1 MDLDRFKP
9 DHWWNVV
16 AFAGGL
22 IAVAAVPSQFVA
34 AFLIGLGLLFFG
46 AGEWVNHPRQT
57 QVKGA
62 KVVGL
67 YRVTSNPWK
76 PKVHGILMDGL
87 GISLFALGFS
97 DCWRRL
103 RCKHSFS
110 GKHFGERGLS
120 VPFEALLHRDGNALE
135 TRPERGKD

>member
-22 IAVAAVPSQFVA
+22 IAVAAVWQQFFA
-34 AFLIGLGLLFFG
+34 AFLIGLGLLLFG

-62 KVVGL
+62 KVLDL
-67 YRVTSNPWK
+67 YKVTGNPWK
-76 PKVHGILMDGL
+76 PKVQGILMDGL
-87 GISLFALGFS
+87 GIALFVLGFF
-97 DCWRRL
+97 RL
-103 RCKHSFS
+103 LAPS
-110 GKHFGERGLS
+110 
-120 VPFEALLHRDGNALE
+120 A
-135 TRPERGKD
+135 T

>member
-1 MDLDRFKP
+1 MIRVPPPRGIAVMDLDRFKP

-16 AFAGGL
+16 AVAGGL
-22 IAVAAVPSQFVA
+22 IAVAAVPAQFFA
-34 AFLIGLGLLFFG
+34 AFLIGLGLLLFG

-67 YRVTSNPWK
+67 YKVTSNPWK

-87 GISLFALGFS
+87 GIAFLALGIFQ
-97 DCWRRL
+97 
-103 RCKHSFS
+103 
-110 GKHFGERGLS
+110 
-120 VPFEALLHRDGNALE
+120 LLAPSAMQTFFFR
-135 TRPERGKD
+135 

>member
-16 AFAGGL
+16 AVAGGL
-22 IAVAAVPSQFVA
+22 IAVAAVPVQFVA

-62 KVVGL
+62 VVIGIYKVTG
-67 YRVTSNPWK
+67 NPWK
-76 PKVHGILMDGL
+76 PNVFGLLLDAFGIGL
-87 GISLFALGFS
+87 FGFGLL
-97 DCWRRL
+97 RL
-103 RCKHSFS
+103 
-110 GKHFGERGLS
+110 LA
-120 VPFEALLHRDGNALE
+120 P
-135 TRPERGKD
+135 